1 MSPEWTGNLNFG
13 IRFQSVVN
21 FPCFSLCS
29 RRFRQHASE
38 RGSREKIV
46 NAIPDSSRGI
56 LARSRTYYPAKPP
69 DTSANFATLTE
80 KQSNLSSQSQ
90 CSFTVKLANHVKKN
104 EMQAAGAK
112 RRKTFVYLS

>member
-46 NAIPDSSRGI
+46 NAIPDSSRDI

-69 DTSANFATLTE
+69 DT
-80 KQSNLSSQSQ
+80 
-90 CSFTVKLANHVKKN
+90 
-104 EMQAAGAK
+104 
-112 RRKTFVYLS
+112 

>member
-38 RGSREKIV
+38 REAARKLSMPFP
-46 NAIPDSSRGI
+46 IP
-56 LARSRTYYPAKPP
+56 LAAFSLVRVRTTQQNRQIRRP
-69 DTSANFATLTE
+69 TS
-80 KQSNLSSQSQ
+80 Q
-90 CSFTVKLANHVKKN
+90 H
-104 EMQAAGAK
+104 
-112 RRKTFVYLS
+112 